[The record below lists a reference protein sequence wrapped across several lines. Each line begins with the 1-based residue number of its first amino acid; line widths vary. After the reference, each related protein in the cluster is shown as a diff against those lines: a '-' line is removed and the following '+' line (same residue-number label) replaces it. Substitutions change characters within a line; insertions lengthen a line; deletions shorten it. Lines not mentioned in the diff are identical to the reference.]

1 MGLGSWCYSVFAL
14 TFNVGNSKNLKN
26 QKFITVEKHSAKRY
40 NPLLD
45 IRRLT
50 EKSDFSLLIL
60 EIHECPTRT

>member
-50 EKSDFSLLIL
+50 DKSD
-60 EIHECPTRT
+60 